1 MLFLEEKKGLDT
13 FPSLQSVTYQ
23 LLPSTTRRGA
33 CRAGRAEVAARCPFF
48 FSPSEALALSNTHV
62 CLVAEALCAQ
72 LRGGR
77 DDMRVRRASLWGHH
91 FPISTQAQGSA
102 SQPPPSP
109 RPLHHHHLHLP
120 IHPTLGSFSR
130 KSIPPPA
137 PRRHTH
143 CPRGYKH
150 FIEHVAAPRYS
161 KPFPALPL
169 ARGL

>member
-1 MLFLEEKKGLDT
+1 M
-13 FPSLQSVTYQ
+13 QSVTYQ
-23 LLPSTTRRGA
+23 LLPSSTRRRA
-33 CRAGRAEVAARCPFF
+33 CRVGRAEVAARWPFF
-48 FSPSEALALSNTHV
+48 FFSSEALALSNTHV

-77 DDMRVRRASLWGHH
+77 DDMRVRRASLRGHH

-102 SQPPPSP
+102 SQLHPP
-109 RPLHHHHLHLP
+109 HHHHL
-120 IHPTLGSFSR
+120 HPTLGSFSC

-169 ARGL
+169 AQGL